1 MDSNRFTDMGPR
13 SLAGRPPEEG
23 WRQALSGAV
32 SVDAATT
39 LAGRFVH
46 DCNIF
51 STIATDDTRPMPY
64 TPPHRKCCVISYPC
78 GRGGDRLQDRAQAH
92 RPQGVQGIGEA

>member
-1 MDSNRFTDMGPR
+1 MDSNRFTEMGPR

-39 LAGRFVH
+39 LDVRF
-46 DCNIF
+46 
-51 STIATDDTRPMPY
+51 
-64 TPPHRKCCVISYPC
+64 ISSLPVM
-78 GRGGDRLQDRAQAH
+78 
-92 RPQGVQGIGEA
+92 QGNVYKAWVDSKPVQMVWGVD

>member
-1 MDSNRFTDMGPR
+1 MDSNRFTEMGPW

-23 WRQALSGAV
+23 WHQALPEAV
-32 SVDAATT
+32 PVDAATT
-39 LAGRFVH
+39 RAGRFGH

-51 STIATDDTRPMPY
+51 SMIATDDTRPMPY
-64 TPPHRKCCVISYPC
+64 TSPHRKCCMISYPC

-92 RPQGVQGIGEA
+92 RPQGVQGLGVA